1 MKSVPNENILKL
13 RELSGKLCLDSD
25 NEYKIIVKKLKKIID
40 DGKTRI
46 DENYCDKDKVAC
58 YENMCLSIMGLL
70 KNVKL

>member
-1 MKSVPNENILKL
+1 MKTVPSENLLKL
-13 RELSGKLCLDSD
+13 RELSDKICHSSD
-25 NEYKIIVKKLKKIID
+25 EYREIVKKLKKIID